1 MYSLV
6 KKLSFLI
13 DDRRSLSDI
22 VDWFFI
28 SKEHT
33 LKIEV
38 LKSSTASLLSAYL
51 HILLYKFLIDR
62 FKHNLLI
69 RKSNHVLSNAGL
81 MMVRVYYYAEKLSI
95 HRFQAER
102 KMIKNSIIL
111 PKTILLGEKNEKPT
125 GASKSIFF
133 FEFRS
138 LILYQPICNQYYS
151 KYWKSGDENI
161 WENSQKGRGFKD
173 IHIDIIKIIS
183 YI

>member
-6 KKLSFLI
+6 KNLSFLI

-51 HILLYKFLIDR
+51 HILFYKFLIDR

-81 MMVRVYYYAEKLSI
+81 KMVRVYYYAERSSI
-95 HRFQAER
+95 QISSRAE
-102 KMIKNSIIL
+102 N
-111 PKTILLGEKNEKPT
+111 
-125 GASKSIFF
+125 
-133 FEFRS
+133 
-138 LILYQPICNQYYS
+138 
-151 KYWKSGDENI
+151 D
-161 WENSQKGRGFKD
+161 QKFNNF
-173 IHIDIIKIIS
+173 INNDIIRRKERETNRCF
-183 YI
+183 

>member
-13 DDRRSLSDI
+13 DDRRSLSDT
-22 VDWFFI
+22 VDEFFI

-51 HILLYKFLIDR
+51 HILFYKFLIDR

-81 MMVRVYYYAEKLSI
+81 MMVRVYYYAE
-95 HRFQAER
+95 R
-102 KMIKNSIIL
+102 
-111 PKTILLGEKNEKPT
+111 
-125 GASKSIFF
+125 
-133 FEFRS
+133 
-138 LILYQPICNQYYS
+138 
-151 KYWKSGDENI
+151 
-161 WENSQKGRGFKD
+161 
-173 IHIDIIKIIS
+173 
-183 YI
+183 